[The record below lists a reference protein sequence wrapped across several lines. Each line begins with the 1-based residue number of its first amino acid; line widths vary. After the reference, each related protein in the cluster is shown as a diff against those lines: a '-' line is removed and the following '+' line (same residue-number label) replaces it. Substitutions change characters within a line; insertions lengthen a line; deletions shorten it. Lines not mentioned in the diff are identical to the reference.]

1 MARVQNKL
9 AQRESSRLVRWIL
22 AAVLIVSAFLS
33 IFPFLYMAALSLMET
48 STMKL
53 SWDRLINATYTLDN
67 YRMAFKQGTFLTYI
81 KNSTII
87 TLYAVVV
94 NCLVSAMA
102 AYAFAKKRFTGSRT
116 MYTVYLATMM
126 VPGQVTLIPTF
137 LLLKEM
143 GMLNTYSA
151 IALPT
156 CGAFGV
162 LLIYSFMKQG
172 VPDEL
177 LEAADLDGCSEL
189 RKFTHIVMPLLK
201 SVIIS
206 LAIFTFINV
215 WGNLVLPLVVTTDG
229 DMTTITLAVANMKTS
244 HTATKYGYIMAGNVI
259 AFLPPFILYLF
270 LQKHFVEGIALSG
283 TKM

>member
-1 MARVQNKL
+1 MAKQTKRKLSRENNRV
-9 AQRESSRLVRWIL
+9 VRVIL
-22 AAVLIVSAFLS
+22 AVVLSVSAFIS
-33 IFPFLYMAALSLMET
+33 IFPFLYMALLSFMET

-53 SWDRLINATYTLDN
+53 SWDRIINATYTLDN
-67 YRMAFKQGTFLTYI
+67 YAMAFKQGTFITYI
-81 KNSTII
+81 KNSTIVTI
-87 TLYAVVV
+87 YAVIV

-102 AYAFAKKRFTGSRT
+102 AYAFAKKKFTGSRV
-116 MYTVYLATMM
+116 MYTAYLATMM

-137 LLLKEM
+137 LILKQM

-172 VPDEL
+172 IPDEL
-177 LEAADLDGCSEL
+177 LEAADLDGCSEIY
-189 RKFTHIVMPLLK
+189 KFTRVVLPLLK

-229 DMTTITLAVANMKTS
+229 DMTTITLAIANMKTS

-270 LQKHFVEGIALSG
+270 LQKQFVEGIALSG

>member
-1 MARVQNKL
+1 MANKSKQHSLREGSTVVRV
-9 AQRESSRLVRWIL
+9 IL
-22 AAVLIVSAFLS
+22 AIVLIVSAFVS
-33 IFPFLYMAALSLMET
+33 IFPFLYMLALSLMDT
-48 STMKL
+48 ATMKL
-53 SWDRLINATYTLDN
+53 SWERLLTAKYTLDN
-67 YRMAFKQGTFLTYI
+67 YKMAFKQGAFMNYI
-81 KNSTII
+81 KNSTIV

-102 AYAFAKKRFTGSRT
+102 AYAFAKKKFFGNRT
-116 MYTVYLATMM
+116 MYTLYLATMM

-151 IALPT
+151 VALPT

-177 LEAADLDGCSEL
+177 LEAAELDGCGEI
-189 RKFTHIVMPLLK
+189 RKFTRIVLPLLK

-215 WGNLVLPLVVTTDG
+215 WGNLVLPLVVYTES

-244 HTATKYGYIMAGNVI
+244 HTKTKYGYIMAGNVI

-270 LQKHFVEGIALSG
+270 LQKQFVEGIALSG

>member
-1 MARVQNKL
+1 MANEQKRL
-9 AQRESSRLVRWIL
+9 RRREGSSVVRIVL
-22 AAVLIVSAFLS
+22 AAVLIVSAFIS
-33 IFPFLYMAALSLMET
+33 MFPFLYMAALSFMET

-53 SWDRLINATYTLDN
+53 SWDRLMTATYTLDN
-67 YRMAFKQGTFLTYI
+67 YKMAFKQGTFLNYI

-102 AYAFAKKRFTGSRT
+102 AYAFAKKRFAGSRL
-116 MYTVYLATMM
+116 MYTIYLATMM

-151 IALPT
+151 VALPT

-172 VPDEL
+172 IPDEL

-189 RKFTHIVMPLLK
+189 RKFTRIVLPLLK

-215 WGNLVLPLVVTTDG
+215 WGNLVLPLVVTTDS

-270 LQKHFVEGIALSG
+270 LQKQFVEGIALSG

>member
-1 MARVQNKL
+1 MAKQPKSALNRENNRTVRV
-9 AQRESSRLVRWIL
+9 IL
-22 AAVLIVSAFLS
+22 AFVLIVSAFIS
-33 IFPFLYMAALSLMET
+33 IFPFLYMALLSFMET

-53 SWDRLINATYTLDN
+53 SWDRILNATYTLDN
-67 YRMAFKQGTFLTYI
+67 YKMAFKQGTFITYI
-81 KNSTII
+81 KNSTIVTI
-87 TLYAVVV
+87 YAVIV

-102 AYAFAKKRFTGSRT
+102 AYAFAKKRFAGSRV

-143 GMLNTYSA
+143 GLLNTYTA

-162 LLIYSFMKQG
+162 LLIYSFMQG
-172 VPDEL
+172 IPDEL
-177 LEAADLDGCSEL
+177 LEAADLDGCGEVY
-189 RKFTHIVMPLLK
+189 KFTRIVLPLLK

-229 DMTTITLAVANMKTS
+229 DMTTITLAIANMKTS

-270 LQKHFVEGIALSG
+270 LQKQFVEGIALSG

>member
-1 MARVQNKL
+1 MAKTKRLSHREGSTVVRV
-9 AQRESSRLVRWIL
+9 IL
-22 AAVLIVSAFLS
+22 AIVLIISAFIS
-33 IFPFLYMAALSLMET
+33 IFPFLYMLALSLMET

-53 SWDRLINATYTLDN
+53 SWERLISAKYTLDN
-67 YRMAFKQGTFLTYI
+67 YKMAFKNGAFLTYI
-81 KNSTII
+81 KNSTLI

-102 AYAFAKKRFTGSRT
+102 AYAFAKKKFFGNRT
-116 MYTVYLATMM
+116 MYTLYLATMM

-137 LLLKEM
+137 LILKEM

-151 IALPT
+151 VALPT

-177 LEAADLDGCSEL
+177 LEAAELDGCSEV
-189 RKFTHIVMPLLK
+189 RKFTRIVLPLLK

-215 WGNLVLPLVVTTDG
+215 WGNLVLPLVVYTDS
-229 DMTTITLAVANMKTS
+229 DMTTITQAVASMKTS

-270 LQKHFVEGIALSG
+270 LQKQFVEGIALSG
-283 TKM
+283 TKT

>member
-1 MARVQNKL
+1 MAKTKRLSHREGSTVVRV
-9 AQRESSRLVRWIL
+9 IL
-22 AAVLIVSAFLS
+22 AIVLIISAFIS
-33 IFPFLYMAALSLMET
+33 IFPFMYMLALSLMET
-48 STMKL
+48 STMKI
-53 SWDRLINATYTLDN
+53 SWERLATAKYTLDN
-67 YRMAFKQGTFLTYI
+67 FKMAFKQGAFLNYI
-81 KNSTII
+81 KNSTIV

-102 AYAFAKKRFTGSRT
+102 AYAFSKKKFFGSRI
-116 MYTVYLATMM
+116 MYTLYLATMM

-151 IALPT
+151 VALPT

-177 LEAADLDGCSEL
+177 LEAAELDGCSEI
-189 RKFTHIVMPLLK
+189 RKFTRIVLPLLK

-215 WGNLVLPLVVTTDG
+215 WGNLVLPLVVYTES

-244 HTATKYGYIMAGNVI
+244 HTATKYGYIMACNVI

-270 LQKHFVEGIALSG
+270 LQKQFVEGIALSG
-283 TKM
+283 TKT

>member
-1 MARVQNKL
+1 MAKQPKRIRN
-9 AQRESSRLVRWIL
+9 RENNRIVRAIL
-22 AAVLIVSAFLS
+22 AFVLVVSAFIS
-33 IFPFLYMAALSLMET
+33 IFPFLYMALLSLMET

-53 SWDRLINATYTLDN
+53 SWDRILSATYTLDN
-67 YRMAFKQGTFLTYI
+67 YKMAFKQGTFLTYI
-81 KNSTII
+81 KNSTIVTI
-87 TLYAVVV
+87 YAVVV

-102 AYAFAKKRFTGSRT
+102 AYAFAKKKFTGSRT
-116 MYTVYLATMM
+116 MYMVYLATMM

-143 GMLNTYSA
+143 GLLNTYTA

-162 LLIYSFMKQG
+162 LLIYSFMQG
-172 VPDEL
+172 IPDEL
-177 LEAADLDGCSEL
+177 LEAADLDGCGEVY
-189 RKFTHIVMPLLK
+189 KFTRIVLPLLK

-229 DMTTITLAVANMKTS
+229 DMTTITLAIANMKTS

-270 LQKHFVEGIALSG
+270 LQKQFVEGIALSG

>member
-1 MARVQNKL
+1 MAKTKRLSNREGSTVVRV
-9 AQRESSRLVRWIL
+9 IL
-22 AAVLIVSAFLS
+22 AVVLVVSAFIS
-33 IFPFLYMAALSLMET
+33 IFPFLYMLALSLMET

-53 SWDRLINATYTLDN
+53 SWERLISAKYTLDN
-67 YRMAFKQGTFLTYI
+67 YKMAFKNGAFLTYI
-81 KNSTII
+81 KNSTLV

-102 AYAFAKKRFTGSRT
+102 AYAFSKKKFFGSRT
-116 MYTVYLATMM
+116 MYTLYLATMM

-137 LLLKEM
+137 LILKEM

-151 IALPT
+151 VALPT

-177 LEAADLDGCSEL
+177 LEAAELDGCSEV
-189 RKFTHIVMPLLK
+189 RKFTRIVLPLLK

-215 WGNLVLPLVVTTDG
+215 WGNLVLPLVVYTES
-229 DMTTITLAVANMKTS
+229 DMTTITQAVANMKTS

-270 LQKHFVEGIALSG
+270 LQKQFVEGIALSG
-283 TKM
+283 TKT

>member
-1 MARVQNKL
+1 MAKTKRLASREGSAVVRV
-9 AQRESSRLVRWIL
+9 IL
-22 AAVLIVSAFLS
+22 AIVLIVSAFIS
-33 IFPFLYMAALSLMET
+33 IFPFLYMLALSLMET

-53 SWDRLINATYTLDN
+53 SWERLISAKYTLDN
-67 YRMAFKQGTFLTYI
+67 YKMAFKNGAFLTYI
-81 KNSTII
+81 KNSTIV

-102 AYAFAKKRFTGSRT
+102 AYAFAKKKFFGSRT
-116 MYTVYLATMM
+116 MYTLYLATMM

-137 LLLKEM
+137 LILKEM

-151 IALPT
+151 VALPT

-177 LEAADLDGCSEL
+177 MEAAELDGCSEV
-189 RKFTHIVMPLLK
+189 RKFTRIVLPLLK

-215 WGNLVLPLVVTTDG
+215 WGNLVLPLVVYTES
-229 DMTTITLAVANMKTS
+229 DMTTITQAVANMKTS

-270 LQKHFVEGIALSG
+270 LQKQFVEGIALSG
-283 TKM
+283 TKT

>member
-1 MARVQNKL
+1 MGKRL
-9 AQRESSRLVRWIL
+9 SRREGSNTVRFIL
-22 AAVLIVSAFLS
+22 AFVLIISAFIS

-67 YRMAFKQGTFLTYI
+67 YHMAFKQGTFLTYI

-102 AYAFAKKRFTGSRT
+102 AYAFAKKRFYGSRT

-137 LLLKEM
+137 LILKEM

-177 LEAADLDGCSEL
+177 LEAADLDGCSEI
-189 RKFTHIVMPLLK
+189 RKFTHIVLPLLK

-215 WGNLVLPLVVTTDG
+215 WGNLVLPLVVTTDS

-270 LQKHFVEGIALSG
+270 LQKQFVEGIALSG